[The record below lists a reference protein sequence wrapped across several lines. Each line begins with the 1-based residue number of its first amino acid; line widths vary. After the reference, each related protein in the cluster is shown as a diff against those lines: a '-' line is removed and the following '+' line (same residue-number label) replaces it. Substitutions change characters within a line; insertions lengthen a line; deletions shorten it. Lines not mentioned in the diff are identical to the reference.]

1 MNRVAEIIEFI
12 PIAEVELIKLHAGS
26 WVNMVDTKL
35 WLRVMVLALAAAVQL
50 AALAKTVV
58 TVPELVTV
66 RTREGHVGQL
76 ELPGAK
82 LAGVPLWY
90 TLEKIVEFVQ
100 LDSDK

>member
-1 MNRVAEIIEFI
+1 MNRVAEIIVFI
-12 PIAEVELIKLHAGS
+12 PIAEEGLIKLHAGS
-26 WVNMVDTKL
+26 RVNMVDTKL

-58 TVPELVTV
+58 TVRELVTV
-66 RTREGHVGQL
+66 RTPEGHVGQL

-90 TLEKIVEFVQ
+90 TMEKIVEFVQ
-100 LDSDK
+100 LDLDK

>member
-1 MNRVAEIIEFI
+1 
-12 PIAEVELIKLHAGS
+12 
-26 WVNMVDTKL
+26 MVDTKL

-58 TVPELVTV
+58 TVRELVTV
-66 RTREGHVGQL
+66 RTPEGHVGQL

-90 TLEKIVEFVQ
+90 TMEKIVEFVQ
-100 LDSDK
+100 LDLDK

>member
-1 MNRVAEIIEFI
+1 MNRVAEIIVFI
-12 PIAEVELIKLHAGS
+12 PIAEEELIKLHAGS
-26 WVNMVDTKL
+26 RVNMVDTKL
-35 WLRVMVLALAAAVQL
+35 WLALAAAVQL